1 MSILDKAI
9 ENEIIKPHGFEYK
22 SFLEQSPDNIVVS
35 PSGLRN
41 FISNRGEW
49 FSNTVL
55 RERSFFGNESSTLG
69 SLLHEFARDYYEGS
83 LNKDGTM
90 SSLKIQCIA
99 CEYPNAIKEF
109 ERLYPYFKEVYL
121 DNSIKPDYCEK
132 YLEYD
137 LTPNIKLAGSMDFI
151 IQENGKWIIGDYK
164 SSSKTFKDLE
174 AYFLQLSVYSLLVEL
189 CIGIKIDI
197 IRVVGIITTKEPKIL
212 IIEDKPNV
220 DYVKQLLN
228 DVVYSIQLVKDNP
241 ELISLIFPYNYYDM
255 FNTGLDKKRLGSK
268 EPMFKELDKT
278 TVIRNKLKQSVFG

>member
-1 MSILDKAI
+1 MSLLDKTK
-9 ENEIIKPHGFEYK
+9 EQKLDEHGFQYK
-22 SFLEQSPDNIVVS
+22 DWLDSDSNNIIIS

-41 FISNRGEW
+41 FISNKGLW
-49 FSNTVL
+49 YSNTIL
-55 RERSFFGNESSTLG
+55 KEKSFNGNESSTLG
-69 SLLHEFARDYYEGS
+69 SLLHMYADNYYSGD
-83 LNKDGTM
+83 LNKDNT
-90 SSLKIQCIA
+90 LADWKVKQIA
-99 CEYPNAIKEF
+99 SEYPNSIKEF
-109 ERLYPYFKEVYL
+109 ERIYPYFKEVYL
-121 DNSIKPDYCEK
+121 DNSTKPDYCEK

-137 LTPNIKLAGSMDFI
+137 LTPNIRLAGSMDFI
-151 IQENGKWIIGDYK
+151 SQENGKWIIGDYK

-197 IRVVGIITTKEPKIL
+197 IRVVGIITTKEPKI
-212 IIEDKPNV
+212 IVIEDKPNV

-241 ELISLIFPYNYYDM
+241 ELISLIFPFNYYDM
-255 FNTGLDKKRLGSK
+255 FNSGEDKKRLGSK

>member
-1 MSILDKAI
+1 MSLLDKTK
-9 ENEIIKPHGFEYK
+9 EQKLDEHGFQYK
-22 SFLEQSPDNIVVS
+22 DWLDSDSNNIIIS

-49 FSNTVL
+49 YNNTIL
-55 RERSFFGNESSTLG
+55 KEKTFAGNEASTLG
-69 SLLHEFARDYYEGS
+69 SLLHLYAQEYYEGT
-83 LNKDGTM
+83 LNKDNT
-90 SSLKIQCIA
+90 LADWKVKQIA
-99 CEYPNAIKEF
+99 SEYPNAIKEF
-109 ERLYPYFKEVYL
+109 ERIYPFFKEVYL

-151 IQENGKWIIGDYK
+151 SQENGKWIIGDYK

-197 IRVVGIITTKEPKIL
+197 IRVVGIITIKEPKIL
-212 IIEDKPNV
+212 IVEDKPNV

-241 ELISLIFPYNYYDM
+241 ELISLIFPFNYYDM
-255 FNTGLDKKRLGSK
+255 FNSGEDKKRLGSK

-278 TVIRNKLKQSVFG
+278 TVVRNKLKQSVFG

>member
-1 MSILDKAI
+1 MSLLDKTK
-9 ENEIIKPHGFEYK
+9 EQKLDEHGYQYKDWLDSDSNNII
-22 SFLEQSPDNIVVS
+22 IS

-49 FSNTVL
+49 YSNTIL
-55 RERSFFGNESSTLG
+55 KEKSFLGNESSTLG
-69 SLLHEFARDYYEGS
+69 SLLHMYADNYYSGD
-83 LNKDGTM
+83 LNQDNTLADWKIKQIAKD
-90 SSLKIQCIA
+90 
-99 CEYPNAIKEF
+99 YPNAIKEF
-109 ERLYPYFKEVYL
+109 ERIYPFFKEVYL

-164 SSSKTFKDLE
+164 STSKTFKDLE
-174 AYFLQLSVYSLLVEL
+174 SYFLQLSIYSLLVEL
-189 CIGIKIDI
+189 TMGIKIDL
-197 IRVVGIITTKEPKIL
+197 IRVVGIITTKETKI
-212 IIEDKPNV
+212 IIVEDKPNV

-241 ELISLIFPYNYYDM
+241 ELISLIFPFNYYDM
-255 FNTGLDKKRLGSK
+255 FNSGEDKKRLGSK

-278 TVIRNKLKQSVFG
+278 TVVRNKLKQSVFG

>member
-1 MSILDKAI
+1 MSLLDKTK
-9 ENEIIKPHGFEYK
+9 EQRLDEHGFQYK
-22 SFLEQSPDNIVVS
+22 DWLDSDSNNIIIS

-49 FSNTVL
+49 YNNTIL
-55 RERSFFGNESSTLG
+55 KEKSFTGNESSTLG
-69 SLLHEFARDYYEGS
+69 SLLHMYADNYYSGD
-83 LNKDGTM
+83 LNKDNT
-90 SSLKIQCIA
+90 LADWKVKQIA
-99 CEYPNAIKEF
+99 SEYPNAIKEF
-109 ERLYPYFKEVYL
+109 ERIYPYFKEVYL
-121 DNSIKPDYCEK
+121 DNSTKPDYCEK

-137 LTPNIKLAGSMDFI
+137 LTPNIKLAGSMDAI
-151 IQENGKWIIGDYK
+151 IQENGKWIILDYK

-197 IRVVGIITTKEPKIL
+197 IRVVGIITTKEPKI
-212 IIEDKPNV
+212 IVIEDKPNV

-241 ELISLIFPYNYYDM
+241 ELISLIFPFNYYDM
-255 FNTGLDKKRLGSK
+255 FNSGEDKKRLGSK

>member
-1 MSILDKAI
+1 MSLLDKTKEQTLPSHGMEYQSFKEI
-9 ENEIIKPHGFEYK
+9 EGNYVI
-22 SFLEQSPDNIVVS
+22 S
-35 PSGLRN
+35 PSGLRT
-41 FISNRGEW
+41 FISNRYEW
-49 FSNTVL
+49 YSNTIL
-55 RERSFFGNESSTLG
+55 KEKSFTGNESSTLG
-69 SLLHEFARDYYEGS
+69 SLLHMYADNYYSGD
-83 LNKDGTM
+83 LNKDNT
-90 SSLKIQCIA
+90 LADWKVKQIA
-99 CEYPNAIKEF
+99 SEYPNSIKEF
-109 ERLYPYFKEVYL
+109 ERIYPYFKEVYL
-121 DNSIKPDYCEK
+121 DNSTKPDYCEK

-174 AYFLQLSVYSLLVEL
+174 SYFLQLSVYSLLVEL

-197 IRVVGIITTKEPKIL
+197 IRVVGIITTKEPKI
-212 IIEDKPNV
+212 IVIEDKPNV

-241 ELISLIFPYNYYDM
+241 ELISLIFPFNYYDM
-255 FNTGLDKKRLGSK
+255 FNSGEDKKRLGSK

>member
-1 MSILDKAI
+1 MSLLDKTK
-9 ENEIIKPHGFEYK
+9 EQKLDEHGFQYK
-22 SFLEQSPDNIVVS
+22 DWLDSDSNNIIIS

-69 SLLHEFARDYYEGS
+69 SLLHEFARDYYSGD
-83 LNKDGTM
+83 LNKDNT
-90 SSLKIQCIA
+90 LADWKVKQIA
-99 CEYPNAIKEF
+99 SEYPNAIKEF
-109 ERLYPYFKEVYL
+109 ERIYPYFKEVYL

-174 AYFLQLSVYSLLVEL
+174 SHFLQLSVYSLLVEL
-189 CIGIKIDI
+189 CMGIKIDI
-197 IRVVGIITTKEPKIL
+197 IRVVGIVTTKEPKIL

-255 FNTGLDKKRLGSK
+255 FNSGEDKKRLGSK

>member
-1 MSILDKAI
+1 MSLLDKTK
-9 ENEIIKPHGFEYK
+9 EQKLDEHGFQYK
-22 SFLEQSPDNIVVS
+22 DWLDSDSNNIIIS

-49 FSNTVL
+49 YNNTIL
-55 RERSFFGNESSTLG
+55 KEKSFTGNESSTLG
-69 SLLHEFARDYYEGS
+69 SLLHMYADNYYS
-83 LNKDGTM
+83 DDLNKDNT
-90 SSLKIQCIA
+90 LADWKVKQIA
-99 CEYPNAIKEF
+99 KDYPNAIKEF
-109 ERLYPYFKEVYL
+109 ERIYPFFKEVYL
-121 DNSIKPDYCEK
+121 DNSIKPNYCEK

-151 IQENGKWIIGDYK
+151 TQENGKWTIGDYK

-189 CIGIKIDI
+189 TMGIKIDI
-197 IRVVGIITTKEPKIL
+197 IRVVGIITTKDPKI
-212 IIEDKPNV
+212 IIVEDKPNV

-241 ELISLIFPYNYYDM
+241 ELMSLIFPYNYYDM
-255 FNTGLDKKRLGSK
+255 FNSGLDKKRLGSK

-278 TVIRNKLKQSVFG
+278 TVIRNKLKHSVFG

>member
-1 MSILDKAI
+1 MSLLDKTK
-9 ENEIIKPHGFEYK
+9 EQRLDEHGFQYK
-22 SFLEQSPDNIVVS
+22 DWLDSDSNNIIIS

-49 FSNTVL
+49 YNNTIL
-55 RERSFFGNESSTLG
+55 KEKSFTGNESSTLG
-69 SLLHEFARDYYEGS
+69 SLLHMYADNYYSGD
-83 LNKDGTM
+83 LNKDNT
-90 SSLKIQCIA
+90 LADWKVKQIA
-99 CEYPNAIKEF
+99 SEYPNAIKEF
-109 ERLYPYFKEVYL
+109 ERIYPYFKEVYL
-121 DNSIKPDYCEK
+121 DNSTKPDYCEK

-137 LTPNIKLAGSMDFI
+137 LTPNIRLAGSMDFI
-151 IQENGKWIIGDYK
+151 SQENGKWIIGDYK

-197 IRVVGIITTKEPKIL
+197 IRVVGIITTKEPKI
-212 IIEDKPNV
+212 IVIEDKPNV

-241 ELISLIFPYNYYDM
+241 ELISLIFPFNYYDM
-255 FNTGLDKKRLGSK
+255 FNSGEDKKRLGSK

>member
-1 MSILDKAI
+1 MSLLDKTKEQTLPSHGNEYAAFKEI
-9 ENEIIKPHGFEYK
+9 EGNYVI
-22 SFLEQSPDNIVVS
+22 S

-49 FSNTVL
+49 YNNTIL
-55 RERSFFGNESSTLG
+55 KEKTFTGNEASTLG
-69 SLLHEFARDYYEGS
+69 SLLHLYAQEYYEGT
-83 LNKDGTM
+83 LNKDNT
-90 SSLKIQCIA
+90 LADWKVKQIA
-99 CEYPNAIKEF
+99 SEYPNAIKEF
-109 ERLYPYFKEVYL
+109 ERIYPFFKEVYL
-121 DNSIKPDYCEK
+121 DNSTKPDYCEK

-137 LTPNIKLAGSMDFI
+137 LTPNIRLAGSMDFI
-151 IQENGKWIIGDYK
+151 SQENGKWIIGDYK

-189 CIGIKIDI
+189 CIGIKIHS
-197 IRVVGIITTKEPKIL
+197 IRVVGIITTKEPKI
-212 IIEDKPNV
+212 IVIEDKPNV

-241 ELISLIFPYNYYDM
+241 ELISLIFPFNYYDM
-255 FNTGLDKKRLGSK
+255 FNSGEDKKRLGSK

>member
-1 MSILDKAI
+1 MSLLDKTK
-9 ENEIIKPHGFEYK
+9 EQKLDEHGFQYK
-22 SFLEQSPDNIVVS
+22 NWLNSDSENIIIS

-41 FISNRGEW
+41 FISNRGLW
-49 FSNTVL
+49 YNNTIL
-55 RERSFFGNESSTLG
+55 KEKSFAGNEASTLG
-69 SLLHEFARDYYEGS
+69 SLLHLYAQEYYEGT
-83 LNKDGTM
+83 LNKDNT
-90 SSLKIQCIA
+90 LADWKVKQIA
-99 CEYPNAIKEF
+99 SEYPNAIKEF

-121 DNSIKPDYCEK
+121 DNSTKPDYCEK

-174 AYFLQLSVYSLLVEL
+174 AYFLQLSVYSLLIEL
-189 CIGIKIDI
+189 CMGIKIDI
-197 IRVVGIITTKEPKIL
+197 IRVVGIITTKETKI
-212 IIEDKPNV
+212 IIVEDKPNV

-241 ELISLIFPYNYYDM
+241 ELTSLIFPFNYYDM